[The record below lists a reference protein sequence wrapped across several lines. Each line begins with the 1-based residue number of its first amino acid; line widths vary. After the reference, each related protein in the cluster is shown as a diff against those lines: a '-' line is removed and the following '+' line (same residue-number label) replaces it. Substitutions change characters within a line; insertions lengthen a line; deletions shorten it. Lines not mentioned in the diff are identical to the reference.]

1 MAPGMVI
8 QYTLVDELRR
18 HMPVVPAACI
28 AGAVDITMKT
38 PFERVK
44 TRVQAAMESGG
55 GEGGVLGQMA
65 RETRAN
71 GLTSLWGGYGAT
83 LARDLPPQLSAAG
96 AGADPARVI
105 NIGSLAGHR
114 VERIGAYSYVAS
126 KAAIHHL
133 SRELAAELA
142 PLNITVNAVA
152 PGYFPTRM
160 TSHIR
165 ADERESEALIG
176 RVPLARL
183 GRPEDIAGLC
193 IFLSSAAGAYLTGTV
208 IPLDGGI
215 SGCL

>member
-71 GLTSLWGGYGAT
+71 GLASLWGGYGAT
-83 LARDLPPQLSAAG
+83 LARDLPYVAIYWCTYDSMRGLLRADAADRSPSRRVALSFLSGVVAGTVAATLVTPADVIKTQIQVRPNASVWTVLSGLAARGSVGAFFVGLSARLIRTPLYAG
-96 AGADPARVI
+96 
-105 NIGSLAGHR
+105 
-114 VERIGAYSYVAS
+114 
-126 KAAIHHL
+126 
-133 SRELAAELA
+133 
-142 PLNITVNAVA
+142 IT
-152 PGYFPTRM
+152 
-160 TSHIR
+160 
-165 ADERESEALIG
+165 
-176 RVPLARL
+176 
-183 GRPEDIAGLC
+183 
-193 IFLSSAAGAYLTGTV
+193 LSSFETLKMKMIQRNTDKRA
-208 IPLDGGI
+208 
-215 SGCL
+215 